1 MMQEPLK
8 KHPDEDMNPIIRF
21 LAESSLMILLIMA
34 GFISGNITIGGNGEI
49 IFRLLTLL

>member
-21 LAESSLMILLIMA
+21 LAESSLMILLIIWLVLFLA
-34 GFISGNITIGGNGEI
+34 ISQ
-49 IFRLLTLL
+49 